1 MYVRGEYETLYINDL
16 RFKVEKRIRIAPD
29 TSRIVFFFFLFS
41 SSLFF
46 TIYSMFFNYIIL
58 LTVLILNSDRGY
70 KVVKDRESVAT
81 DPCQVQ
87 WCVGAMVQLCNISMV
102 NNILL
107 IHKKKKKKSR
117 GFLES
122 MEPPLRKNPTISR
135 SIFVETSHSIRNLLK
150 VNYKFFFP
158 LPIHRARD
166 DRRR

>member
-1 MYVRGEYETLYINDL
+1 
-16 RFKVEKRIRIAPD
+16 
-29 TSRIVFFFFLFS
+29 
-41 SSLFF
+41 
-46 TIYSMFFNYIIL
+46 MFFNYIIL
-58 LTVLILNSDRGY
+58 LTVLILNSDRGIY

-150 VNYKFFFP
+150 VNYKFFSRFRF
-158 LPIHRARD
+158 IERETIEEDECEYCAEKK
-166 DRRR
+166 